1 MICSEAWPRSA
12 SRGQRSRSPPK
23 AKSAFLEALQGIGYP
38 IATSCGGR
46 ASCGLCRLTIVSGR
60 EVLSPIASE
69 EVGHLG
75 NVAKIIGLRLACQ
88 ARIIGDGEIVIEVPA
103 DQSVEA
109 RKRHKAERIQR
120 ERAQQRGRA
129 PQPAG
134 ASAFSGSRDAAP
146 APGAPIARRPARTPE
161 HKSRESGVNRMAAEK
176 ARFRKGR
183 LRRPLSH

>member
-1 MICSEAWPRSA
+1 M
-12 SRGQRSRSPPK
+12 
-23 AKSAFLEALQGIGYP
+23 AKIRISGTEVALTAESGVDLLEALQGIGYP

-103 DQSVEA
+103 VEDVEA

-146 APGAPIARRPARTPE
+146 APGAPIARRPPAGTPE
-161 HKSRESGVNRMAAEK
+161 HKSRESGAKTEWRP
-176 ARFRKGR
+176 RKLGSER
-183 LRRPLSH
+183 GGSGDR